1 MKKSVNSNIYEK
13 AAGSVWENWASYI
26 EGNRSGLFCVVS
38 SKPLNGAAHTAL
50 ENSAASFGYG
60 EHACTYVCLEGF
72 SNSSAT
78 PQEAAFQTLSESTL
92 QRVIEALDP
101 RCLVL
106 ADAPAMQTCA
116 AAYEEALSGDALN
129 SLRGRDTLCFK
140 DFEALMQTPESKQKA
155 WALLKKLPRL
165 S

>member
-1 MKKSVNSNIYEK
+1 MNSNIYEK
-13 AAGSVWENWASYI
+13 AAGSVWENWASYL
-26 EGNRSGLFCVVS
+26 EGNRSGLFCIVS
-38 SKPLNGAAHTAL
+38 TKPLNDAAHTAL

-72 SNSSAT
+72 SKSLAAS
-78 PQEAAFQTLSESTL
+78 QDAAFQSLSESAL
-92 QRVIEALDP
+92 QKVIEALDP

-106 ADAPAMQTCA
+106 TDTHVMQRCA

-140 DFEALMQTPESKQKA
+140 DFEALMQTPENKQKA

-165 S
+165 F